1 MFHLCHATSS
11 SNYPALTRSQ
21 LSFFFFFSSFFQD
34 NNLRQEAYPL
44 DEAQKT
50 VTSAMLM
57 FPSIF
62 IQQEE
67 LYAQV

>member
-11 SNYPALTRSQ
+11 SNYPALRRSQ
-21 LSFFFFFSSFFQD
+21 LSFFFSSFFQD

>member
-11 SNYPALTRSQ
+11 SNYPALRRSQ
-21 LSFFFFFSSFFQD
+21 LSLFFFSSFFQD